1 MPPAR
6 GALVTGHLFAGHPH
20 AGPAGRAFVS
30 VAHEHRGGLPGYES
44 HQFGLGLT
52 YHRCASVERLQVLV
66 FIASLAL
73 LVLWLVG
80 TATIAQ
86 GAHYQFQANSVRH
99 KRILSVL
106 FVGLQMVQDNRI
118 ILTPAA
124 MKAAVIEAV
133 LASLKQGQSM
143 AKPLKESGVYPELA
157 IQLIAVGE
165 AGGQLETMLAKIA
178 DIYDDEVQAGI
189 KRLLT
194 ILEPALILGLGA
206 LIALIIVSVLLAVLS
221 LNALVI

>member
-1 MPPAR
+1 M
-6 GALVTGHLFAGHPH
+6 
-20 AGPAGRAFVS
+20 
-30 VAHEHRGGLPGYES
+30 
-44 HQFGLGLT
+44 
-52 YHRCASVERLQVLV
+52 